1 MVRAMVIPIT
11 QQETSTM
18 TKSPIPASRNTSNNS
33 CARSALRLNTVEIT
47 ADTRVKTARTKSDV
61 LPGVS
66 QSIAGT
72 VANQTSSE
80 SNRFTGGG
88 NAGAAARVLRA
99 RAALDA

>member
-1 MVRAMVIPIT
+1 MVRAMVIPMT

-18 TKSPIPASRNTSNNS
+18 TKTANPTMRINSRNS

-47 ADTRVKTARTKSDV
+47 ADTRVRTAKTKSEV

-80 SNRFTGGG
+80 SNRLTGGG
-88 NAGAAARVLRA
+88 KTGAAERELRA
-99 RAALDA
+99 R